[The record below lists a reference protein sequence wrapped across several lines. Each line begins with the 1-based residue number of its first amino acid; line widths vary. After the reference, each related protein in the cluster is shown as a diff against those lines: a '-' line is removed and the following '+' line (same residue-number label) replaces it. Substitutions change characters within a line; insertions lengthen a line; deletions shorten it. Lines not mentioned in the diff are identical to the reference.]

1 MNNNIKE
8 AIHMTSITDDL
19 VEVKN
24 EKAVVSS
31 LQVAEKFGKEHK
43 NVLQAIRQ
51 IIEDSKYE
59 VDEESSIL
67 SRRTNDAASQ
77 HFFKGYY
84 KSTQGKR
91 VQCYYMDRDGFAF
104 LVMGFTGKKANAW
117 KWKYIEAF
125 NNMED
130 YILTRQQSKLAR
142 RTLTDA
148 IRDIL
153 PDSPHKRFMYKNYTD
168 LIYKTLFG
176 KNSRQLRQ
184 ELNLPD
190 EANLRDYLPADKLRF
205 VEKRERIVENL
216 LDSGYEYEQ
225 IKFVLTNLSGYDK
238 LKLHNAQITE

>member
-1 MNNNIKE
+1 MNN
-8 AIHMTSITDDL
+8 ITQDADNVNSL
-19 VEVKN
+19 VEIKN
-24 EKAVVSS
+24 DKAVVSS
-31 LQVAEKFGKEHK
+31 LQVAEKFEKEHK
-43 NVLQAIRQ
+43 DVLKAIRR
-51 IIEDSKYE
+51 ILENSKYE
-59 VDEESSIL
+59 VDEESAIL
-67 SRRTNDAASQ
+67 RPRSNDVASR

-84 KSTQGKR
+84 KTTQGKR

-104 LVMGFTGKKANAW
+104 LVMGFTGRKADSW

-142 RTLTDA
+142 RSLTDA

-176 KNSRQLRQ
+176 KNTRQLKQ

-190 EANLRDYLPADKLRF
+190 DANLREHLSSDKLRI

-216 LDSGYEYEQ
+216 LDSGYSYDQ

-238 LKLHNAQITE
+238 LKLHNAQTIE